1 MAMNREQKRA
11 MQRAGQLAA
20 DGTPIRERRDPA
32 ARVKADRASPGQF
45 VSEVRS
51 EMRKVAWP
59 TRAETLRLSLIV
71 FIAILIL
78 GTFIFFID
86 LGFGQVTEFL
96 FPAPSTAT
104 SNAAAAASS
113 LFF

>member
-11 MQRAGQLAA
+11 MQRAGQLHA

-32 ARVKADRASPGQF
+32 ARVKADRTSPAQF
-45 VSEVRS
+45 VTEVRA

-71 FIAILIL
+71 FVAILVL
-78 GTFIFFID
+78 GTFIFVADIA
-86 LGFGQVTEFL
+86 FGQVTDFL
-96 FPAPSTAT
+96 FPTPSV
-104 SNAAAAASS
+104 SNAAALAPS
-113 LFF
+113 LFL

>member
-20 DGTPIRERRDPA
+20 DGTPIRERREPSTRTRDD
-32 ARVKADRASPGQF
+32 RVGPVQF
-45 VSEVRS
+45 GKEVRS
-51 EMRKVAWP
+51 EMKKVAWP

-71 FIAILIL
+71 FVAIVIL
-78 GTFIFFID
+78 GLFIFLLD
-86 LGFGQVTEFL
+86 LGFGELTAFL
-96 FPAPSTAT
+96 FPSPSSST
-104 SNAAAAASS
+104 SNAAAHAAS

>member
-1 MAMNREQKRA
+1 

-20 DGTPIRERRDPA
+20 DGTPVRERREPPTRNRDE
-32 ARVKADRASPGQF
+32 RVGPVQF
-45 VSEVRS
+45 TKEVRA
-51 EMRKVAWP
+51 ELKKVAWP

-78 GTFIFFID
+78 GAFIFFID
-86 LGFGQVTEFL
+86 LGFGQLTDFL
-96 FPAPSTAT
+96 FPTPSST
-104 SNAAAAASS
+104 SSAAANAAS

>member
-20 DGTPIRERRDPA
+20 DGTPVRERREPVS
-32 ARVKADRASPGQF
+32 RPRGERTSPVQF
-45 VSEVRS
+45 VKEVNSELK
-51 EMRKVAWP
+51 KVAWP

-71 FIAILIL
+71 FVAILVL
-78 GTFIFFID
+78 GAFIFFID
-86 LGFGQVTEFL
+86 LGFGQFTDFL
-96 FPAPSTAT
+96 FPAPTST
-104 SNAAAAASS
+104 SSAAAHAAT

>member
-1 MAMNREQKRA
+1 

-20 DGTPIRERRDPA
+20 DGTPVRERRDPA
-32 ARVKADRASPGQF
+32 ARVKIDRASPGQF

-71 FIAILIL
+71 FVAILIL

-86 LGFGQVTEFL
+86 LGFGQVTDYL
-96 FPAPSTAT
+96 FPAPSAT
-104 SNAAAAASS
+104 SNAAAAVSS

>member
-20 DGTPIRERRDPA
+20 DGTPVRERREPPTRNRED
-32 ARVKADRASPGQF
+32 RVGPVQF
-45 VSEVRS
+45 GKEVRA
-51 EMRKVAWP
+51 ELKKVAWP

-71 FIAILIL
+71 FIAILVL
-78 GTFIFFID
+78 GAFIFFID
-86 LGFGQVTEFL
+86 LGFGQLTEFL
-96 FPAPSTAT
+96 FPAPSSST
-104 SNAAAAASS
+104 SSAAAHAAS